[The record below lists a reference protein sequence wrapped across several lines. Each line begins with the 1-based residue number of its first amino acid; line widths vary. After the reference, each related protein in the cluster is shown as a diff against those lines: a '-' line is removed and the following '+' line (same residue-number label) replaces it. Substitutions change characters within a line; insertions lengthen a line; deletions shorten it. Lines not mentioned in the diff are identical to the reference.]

1 MISEDTNI
9 LEFNQYQKL
18 DKVPFIIYADLECL
32 IERMDGCKNN
42 SKSSSTTKVGEH
54 VFSIR
59 FFSDQTFQCLW
70 LSFYHKTAEKFKKQF
85 TYLGENTEKYITFTV
100 LKEEGYNNW

>member
-1 MISEDTNI
+1 MMSKYHSDFYCFHSFATENERESHKKAWKIKDFSNILMISKDTNI
-9 LEFNQYQKL
+9 LEFNQYQKF
-18 DKVPFIIYADLECL
+18 DKIPFIIYADLECL

-59 FFSDQTFQCLW
+59 FFCDCR
-70 LSFYHKTAEKFKKQF
+70 K
-85 TYLGENTEKYITFTV
+85 I
-100 LKEEGYNNW
+100 